1 MKRREV
7 RMMRKQKPGEP
18 VAYTITMTKTKT
30 KIELEKVVKL
40 SSSEELSSLQFCRF
54 NELKHA
60 SVIPAKRR
68 TVKRMMFDDFV
79 QFIAHVLSP
88 RNKPNSSSFKKIE
101 TKTIYPHNP

>member
-1 MKRREV
+1 
-7 RMMRKQKPGEP
+7 MRKQNPGESA
-18 VAYTITMTKTKT
+18 VYTKT

-40 SSSEELSSLQFCRF
+40 SSSSEELTAPLQFRL
-54 NELKHA
+54 NKLKHA

-79 QFIAHVLSP
+79 QFIAQVLSP

>member
-1 MKRREV
+1 MVVKRREV

-18 VAYTITMTKTKT
+18 VPYTMTKTKT
-30 KIELEKVVKL
+30 KIELEKVEKL

-88 RNKPNSSSFKKIE
+88 RNKPSSFK
-101 TKTIYPHNP
+101 IYPHNP